1 MTLYEDVDSVL
12 AEFDHADQVQRAL
25 ARRYREFVSSNENT
39 IWRTSRAGHIT
50 SSALVVDAA
59 QGRVLLTLHPKV
71 GRWLQLGGHLESDDS
86 TLLEAALREV
96 REESGIDRG
105 SIRRRPLRLDR
116 HEVPCGRDAHGTA
129 LASVHWD
136 VQFLVVVPS
145 AVDVVISDESD
156 DLAWFSTEELP
167 DIDASVAALVCD
179 AELAMRQSEAQQ
191 WVTFG

>member
-50 SSALVVDAA
+50 ASALVVDAA

-105 SIRRRPLRLDR
+105 SIRRRPLRLDM
-116 HEVPCGRDAHGTA
+116 HDVPCGRDAHGNP

-136 VQFLVVVPS
+136 VQFLVAVPS

-156 DLAWFSTEELP
+156 DLAWFSRDELP

-179 AELAMRQSEAQQ
+179 ADLALKQSEAQQ
-191 WVTFG
+191 CVTFG

>member
-12 AEFDHADQVQRAL
+12 AEFDHADEEQRAL
-25 ARRYREFVSSNENT
+25 SRRYREFVSSDENT

-136 VQFLVVVPS
+136 VQFLVAVPS

-156 DLAWFSTEELP
+156 DLAWFSRDELP

>member
-1 MTLYEDVDSVL
+1 MTQRSSRRRCARCARKAVL
-12 AEFDHADQVQRAL
+12 IAGAFDGV
-25 ARRYREFVSSNENT
+25 
-39 IWRTSRAGHIT
+39 
-50 SSALVVDAA
+50 
-59 QGRVLLTLHPKV
+59 
-71 GRWLQLGGHLESDDS
+71 RWLDMHD
-86 TLLEAALREV
+86 
-96 REESGIDRG
+96 
-105 SIRRRPLRLDR
+105 
-116 HEVPCGRDAHGTA
+116 VPCGRDAHGNP

>member
-12 AEFDHADQVQRAL
+12 AEFDHADEEQRAL
-25 ARRYREFVSSNENT
+25 SRRYREFVSSDENT

-105 SIRRRPLRLDR
+105 SIRRRPLRLDM
-116 HEVPCGRDAHGTA
+116 HDVPCGRDARGNP

>member
-50 SSALVVDAA
+50 ASALVVDAA

-105 SIRRRPLRLDR
+105 SIRRRPLRLDM
-116 HEVPCGRDAHGTA
+116 HDVPCGRDAHGNP

>member
-12 AEFDHADQVQRAL
+12 AEFDHADEEQRAL
-25 ARRYREFVSSNENT
+25 SRRYREFVSSDENT

-50 SSALVVDAA
+50 ASALVIDAA
-59 QGRVLLTLHPKV
+59 QSRVLLTLHPKV

-136 VQFLVVVPS
+136 VQFLVAVPS

-156 DLAWFSTEELP
+156 DLAWFSRDELP

-179 AELAMRQSEAQQ
+179 ADLALRQSEAQQ

>member
-12 AEFDHADQVQRAL
+12 AEFDHVDQVQRAL
-25 ARRYREFVSSNENT
+25 ARRYREFVSSDENT

-50 SSALVVDAA
+50 ASALVVDAA

-105 SIRRRPLRLDR
+105 SIRRRPLRLDM
-116 HEVPCGRDAHGTA
+116 HDVPCGRDAHGNP

-156 DLAWFSTEELP
+156 DLAWFSRDELP

-179 AELAMRQSEAQQ
+179 ADLALKQSEAQQ